1 MATSPSPARPALTGE
16 EAGAGAGAVAV
27 ESMQLQ
33 GEAELLAVL
42 LGDQLGVTGEVV
54 GEVELEGVAE
64 ERLVQTMVAA
74 EEVEVEVEV
83 EAAEEVE
90 AEG

>member
-1 MATSPSPARPALTGE
+1 
-16 EAGAGAGAVAV
+16 
-27 ESMQLQ
+27 MQLQ

-42 LGDQLGVTGEVV
+42 LGDKLGVTEEVV

-74 EEVEVEVEV
+74 EEVEVEVEA
-83 EAAEEVE
+83 EAEGAEEVE

>member
-1 MATSPSPARPALTGE
+1 M
-16 EAGAGAGAVAV
+16 

-42 LGDQLGVTGEVV
+42 LGDKLGVTEEVA